1 MSKGATV
8 SKTEVPAYQE
18 QAFKDLYAAGRQV
31 AGMPFVPYTGP
42 MVAGFS
48 PDQCLVKPKH
58 LAQSVN
64 YKN

>member
-31 AGMPFVPYTGP
+31 AGMPFVPYLRTYGGWFFTRSITG
-42 MVAGFS
+42 F
-48 PDQCLVKPKH
+48 
-58 LAQSVN
+58 
-64 YKN
+64 